1 MGEQAE
7 TVEWGYAGVGA
18 PERWADLSADY
29 AVCAEGASQSP
40 IDIVE
45 APVSAGTPP
54 TFDYAGRS
62 TEIACFSHSVH
73 AHFDERNTLSS
84 AAGDYRL
91 LQIHWHT
98 PSEHRIAG
106 RSFPMELHLVH
117 SRESGEIAVVGILY
131 EIGAADPAIQ
141 RLLDAAPAARGDTER
156 NTELSGRDF
165 QPNGASYYAYD
176 GSLTTP
182 PCSEGVAW
190 YIMRERRT
198 VSAEQLA
205 ALSEIVGGEN
215 NRAVQALN
223 GRSAALL
230 EARG

>member
-7 TVEWGYAGVGA
+7 TVEWGYAGAGA
-18 PERWADLSADY
+18 PQRWADLSADY
-29 AVCAEGASQSP
+29 AACAEGASQSP

-62 TEIACFSHSVH
+62 TEIARFSHSVH
-73 AHFDERNTLSS
+73 THFDERNRLSS

-117 SRESGEIAVVGILY
+117 QRESGEIAVVGILY
-131 EIGAADPAIQ
+131 EVGAADPAIQ

-165 QPNGASYYAYD
+165 QPDGAAYYAYN

-182 PCSEGVAW
+182 PCTEGVAW
-190 YIMRERRT
+190 FIMRERRAA
-198 VSAEQLA
+198 SPEQIA
-205 ALSEIVGGEN
+205 ALSEIIGGEN
-215 NRAVQALN
+215 NRPLQPLS
-223 GRSAALL
+223 GRSVALL
-230 EARG
+230 G

>member
-1 MGEQAE
+1 MSEQPE
-7 TVEWGYAGVGA
+7 TVEWGYEGVGA

-29 AVCAEGASQSP
+29 AACAEGASQSP

-54 TFDYAGRS
+54 PTFDYGGRS
-62 TEIACFSHSVH
+62 TEIARFSHSVH
-73 AHFDERNTLSS
+73 AHFDERNKLSS

-98 PSEHRIAG
+98 PSEHRIVG

-117 SRESGEIAVVGILY
+117 GRESGEIAVVGVLY

-141 RLLDAAPAARGDTER
+141 RLLDAAPTARGDVKQ
-156 NTELSGRDF
+156 NSDLVGRDF

-182 PCSEGVAW
+182 PCTEGVAW
-190 YIMRERRT
+190 FIMRERRT
-198 VSAEQLA
+198 ASPEQLA

-215 NRAVQALN
+215 NRPVQPLN
-223 GRSAALL
+223 GRSVALL
-230 EARG
+230 G

>member
-7 TVEWGYAGVGA
+7 TVEWGYVGAGA

-29 AVCAEGASQSP
+29 AACAEGASQSP

-45 APVSAGTPP
+45 APVSAGAPPP

-62 TEIACFSHSVH
+62 TEIARFSHSVH
-73 AHFDERNTLSS
+73 THFDERNRLSS

-117 SRESGEIAVVGILY
+117 SRDTGEIAVVGILY

-141 RLLDAAPAARGDTER
+141 RLLDAARGDVER

-165 QPNGASYYAYD
+165 QPNGTSYYAYD

-182 PCSEGVAW
+182 PCTEGVAW
-190 YIMRERRT
+190 LIMRERRAA
-198 VSAEQLA
+198 SPEQLA

-215 NRAVQALN
+215 NRPLQPLN
-223 GRSAALL
+223 GRSIALL
-230 EARG
+230 C